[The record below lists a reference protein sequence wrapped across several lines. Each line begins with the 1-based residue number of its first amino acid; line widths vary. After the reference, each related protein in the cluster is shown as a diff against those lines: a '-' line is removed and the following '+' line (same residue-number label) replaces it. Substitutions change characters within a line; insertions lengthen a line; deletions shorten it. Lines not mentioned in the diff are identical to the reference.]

1 LQFESGTVW
10 PGQIKDHSAL
20 PLRLDQV
27 QVGHVYIWETSQ
39 QDKELTNHKTRK

>member
-1 LQFESGTVW
+1 MEM
-10 PGQIKDHSAL
+10 DHVTL

-27 QVGHVYIWETSQ
+27 QVGHVYIWETKE